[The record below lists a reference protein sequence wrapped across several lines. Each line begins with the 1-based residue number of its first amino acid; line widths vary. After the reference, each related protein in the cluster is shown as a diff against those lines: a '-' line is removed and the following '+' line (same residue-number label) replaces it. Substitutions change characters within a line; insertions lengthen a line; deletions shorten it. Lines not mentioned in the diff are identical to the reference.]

1 MNENLVN
8 QLKMEEGFT
17 PYQAFAEADR
27 CLLCYDAPCSK
38 GCIGN
43 TDPGTFI
50 RKLKLRNIKGAIA
63 TIKSNN
69 ILGGVCGA
77 LCPTSDL
84 CVKEC
89 SATSID
95 RPVQIGKLQRF
106 LVEYGWKLNF
116 NPVLKTKS
124 RGIKI
129 AVVGSGP
136 SGLSCAAELCKDGF
150 EVDIFERKPQPGGM
164 LRYLIPDY
172 RLGKDF
178 LDKELN
184 DITSLGV
191 NIKCNSSIESEDD
204 LRNLFEEGYKRIY
217 IATGTWQVESLGL
230 DSDIKGFLNAVEFL
244 EKCKSSEKDE
254 MVEILEDRAVF
265 VIGGGDTALDTAR
278 TALKFGAGEVSI
290 IYRRSFMQM
299 PGNEKE
305 KIAALKSGINFLIL
319 TQPVKYLSAEGKIT
333 GIEVVRNKL
342 GDIDSSGRPRPVP
355 VDTSNHTIDAD
366 IIVEAIGL
374 KPDISNKEL
383 FSKLQLSEKGLIIVD
398 DKTGSTSRKNIHAG
412 GDITRGPSLI
422 VEAVADG
429 KRAARA
435 IAESMELS

>member
-1 MNENLVN
+1 M
-8 QLKMEEGFT
+8 
-17 PYQAFAEADR
+17 
-27 CLLCYDAPCSK
+27 
-38 GCIGN
+38 
-43 TDPGTFI
+43 
-50 RKLKLRNIKGAIA
+50 
-63 TIKSNN
+63 
-69 ILGGVCGA
+69 
-77 LCPTSDL
+77 
-84 CVKEC
+84 
-89 SATSID
+89 
-95 RPVQIGKLQRF
+95 
-106 LVEYGWKLNF
+106 NF

-191 NIKCNSSIESEDD
+191 NIKCNSSIKSEDD
-204 LRNLFEEGYKRIY
+204 LKNLFEEGYKRIY

-230 DSDIKGFLNAVEFL
+230 GSDIKGFLNAVEFL

-254 MVEILEDRAVF
+254 MVKILEDRAVF

-305 KIAALKSGINFLIL
+305 KIAALKSGIHFLIL
-319 TQPVKYLSAEGKIT
+319 TQPVKYLSGEGKIT

-342 GDIDSSGRPRPVP
+342 GDIDPSGRPRPIP
-355 VDTSNHTIDAD
+355 VDNSNHTIDAD
-366 IIVEAIGL
+366 IIIEAIGL

-412 GDITRGPSLI
+412 GDIIRGPSLI

-435 IAESMELS
+435 IAKSMELS